1 MLFLFHPFVPETLWV
16 KEVPKSANRLQ
27 DAMSNSKQQQE
38 VQTPNNLSN
47 EPVQTEDNVK
57 KGRNTFF
64 TKVSLCVAT
73 VLPPGGIAA
82 SAFNMAST
90 TIGAGIFGMPPAA
103 NSTGLIMGM
112 FYLIFISSVTVFTMH
127 NLSVAADRSGAP
139 TFERA
144 TRALLGRGA
153 AYVLAGI
160 RALLGFSGCVAY
172 VISVGDILSA
182 ILKGTNAPDFLK
194 EKSGNRLLMAVVWA
208 CFMLPLTIPRHIDSL
223 RYVSTFAVTFMVYFV
238 IVIVVHSCMNGL
250 SENIKNVSVT
260 KSEDAEII
268 LFNSGFQA
276 IEGMG
281 VFMFAFISQITA
293 YEVYIDMKDRSVRK
307 FVIAA
312 IIANTLCCIMYI
324 ITAFF
329 GYMDFGKTAT
339 SSILLMY
346 DPVKEPAVMVGMI
359 GVVIKLCVSYA
370 LVAMACRNALYDVV
384 GKTADSLPFWKHC
397 VSVITLSFLVL
408 LLSIFIPKITT
419 VFGIAGSVCGGS
431 LGFVFPALLIM
442 YSGGFTW
449 QKVGPLYYITTYVV
463 LLCGVFLIVFGTGS
477 TILDTVR
484 G

>member
-1 MLFLFHPFVPETLWV
+1 MCIARENTSNTVPHNCFEPIGHTVVNNNVGNCET
-16 KEVPKSANRLQ
+16 SQN
-27 DAMSNSKQQQE
+27 
-38 VQTPNNLSN
+38 VQSN
-47 EPVQTEDNVK
+47 EPQSGKQPPGEQSK
-57 KGRNTFF
+57 QFAAF
-64 TKVSLCVAT
+64 I
-73 VLPPGGIAA
+73 PPGGTIA
-82 SAFNMAST
+82 SAFNIAAT
-90 TIGAGIFGMPPAA
+90 TLGAGIFGLPSSAG
-103 NSTGLIMGM
+103 SSGLIMGM
-112 FYLIFISSVTVFTMH
+112 FYLFFISCMTIYSMR
-127 NLSVAADRSGAP
+127 NLALAADRSKAP
-139 TFERA
+139 TYESVTFVLMGRRVA
-144 TRALLGRGA
+144 YAIAVLRALD
-153 AYVLAGI
+153 
-160 RALLGFSGCVAY
+160 GFTSCVAY

-250 SENIKNVSVT
+250 SENIKNVSVG
-260 KSEDAEII
+260 KSDTAAII

-281 VFMFAFISQITA
+281 VFMFSYTCQDTA

-312 IIANTLCCIMYI
+312 IIAMSLCTALYI

-329 GYMDFGKTAT
+329 GYMDFGRAV
-339 SSILLMY
+339 SGSILLMY

-359 GVVIKLCVSYA
+359 GVLVKLVASYA
-370 LVAMACRNALYDVV
+370 LLAMACRNALYDVV

-397 VSVITLSFLVL
+397 VSVIVLSTAAL
-408 LLSIFIPKITT
+408 LLGLFIPNVNTVLGFSGSIT
-419 VFGIAGSVCGGS
+419 GGS

-449 QKVGPLYYITTYVV
+449 QKVGSLHYLATYV
-463 LLCGVFLIVFGTGS
+463 LLICGVVGIVFGTGAS
-477 TILDTVR
+477 IWGTIT